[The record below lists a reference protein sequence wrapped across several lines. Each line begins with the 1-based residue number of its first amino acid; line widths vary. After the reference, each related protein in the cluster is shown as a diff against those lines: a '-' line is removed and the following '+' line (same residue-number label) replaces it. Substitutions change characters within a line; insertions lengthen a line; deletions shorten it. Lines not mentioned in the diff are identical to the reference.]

1 MAGEVKLLPPNIK
14 VVWVPALPPP
24 GIEDINAPTA
34 EELNEGIDITC
45 AITSA
50 DYTLG
55 WTERDTDDSKSLCD
69 DSNVSNPVYKN
80 YEGNLTFFRDADAE
94 NVESVY
100 NIAYDLFR
108 TPLQPGFLV
117 ERVGKPQDEPFV
129 DGDDVSIFYFLSGDP
144 RTVNEDG
151 APIRMQVMFYP
162 QGRSSDGIVEV
173 GGSIS

>member
-1 MAGEVKLLPPNIK
+1 MAGEIKMLPPNIK
-14 VVWVPALPPP
+14 VVWVPAIPAP

-34 EELNEGIDITC
+34 EELNAGIDITC

-69 DSNVSNPVYKN
+69 DSNVANPIYKN
-80 YEGNLTFFRDADAE
+80 YEGDLTFFRDANSE
-94 NVESVY
+94 NAESVY
-100 NIAYDLFR
+100 NIAYELFR

-117 ERVGKPQDEPFV
+117 ERVGKAADEPFV
-129 DGDDVSIFYFLSGDP
+129 DGDDVSVFYFLSGDP

-151 APIRMQVMFYP
+151 APIRMQVPFYA

-173 GGSIS
+173 GGAIS

>member
-1 MAGEVKLLPPNIK
+1 A
-14 VVWVPALPPP
+14 
-24 GIEDINAPTA
+24 
-34 EELNEGIDITC
+34 
-45 AITSA
+45 
-50 DYTLG
+50 
-55 WTERDTDDSKSLCD
+55 
-69 DSNVSNPVYKN
+69 
-80 YEGNLTFFRDADAE
+80 DAD

-173 GGSIS
+173 GGSVSYGDAPSYSLGVCGLPVSSAHALSNDTGRHGIQKGRADV